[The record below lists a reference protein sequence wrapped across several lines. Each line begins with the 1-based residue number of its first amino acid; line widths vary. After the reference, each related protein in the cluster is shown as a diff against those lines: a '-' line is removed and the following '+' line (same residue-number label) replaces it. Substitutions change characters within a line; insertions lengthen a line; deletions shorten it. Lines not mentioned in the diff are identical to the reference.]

1 MSSFLQY
8 NDLMKKRRIVFND
21 KMKITAVIAELDL
34 KKNEALKKAHLQ
46 VNKVGTWTV
55 IFTPLQSVDMFYL
68 QSVVWMT
75 AKRVK

>member
-1 MSSFLQY
+1 MQY

-46 VNKVGTWTV
+46 VNKVRQGYSSHDNVTDS
-55 IFTPLQSVDMFYL
+55 L
-68 QSVVWMT
+68 
-75 AKRVK
+75 R